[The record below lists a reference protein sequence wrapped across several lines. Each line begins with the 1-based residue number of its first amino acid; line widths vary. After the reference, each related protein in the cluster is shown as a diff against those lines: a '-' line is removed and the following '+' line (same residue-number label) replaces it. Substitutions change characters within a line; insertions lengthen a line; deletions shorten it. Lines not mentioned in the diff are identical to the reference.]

1 MYSPFVNYDVLDIKL
16 LDIVS
21 RLFLFFIPS
30 RPKISRM
37 KSFPFCLL
45 RAINE
50 QKLFPYTRGLNVP
63 NCAPCRDKLNRVSL
77 PKIAVDIFTEVDPL
91 PTFATISTR
100 VDCLRDSFNI
110 QCAQHSVHLR
120 RFLTS
125 SCLKTNRNTLICSFF
140 LLF

>member
-63 NCAPCRDKLNRVSL
+63 NCAPCRDKLHRVS
-77 PKIAVDIFTEVDPL
+77 PPNIAVDIFTEVDPL

-100 VDCLRDSFNI
+100 VDCLEDSFNI
-110 QCAQHSVHLR
+110 QCIYVGS
-120 RFLTS
+120 
-125 SCLKTNRNTLICSFF
+125 
-140 LLF
+140 